1 MKISQS
7 TTLVITTI
15 ITSVAALFALIGLTT
30 PKWIK
35 PGYGLWNCENVC
47 SPSTAILTIVA
58 LLSLVASVILLVMFL
73 IHLFPRNLRFIPL
86 GLLIIA
92 TLFLIIA
99 TATYLRHF
107 QIIGYSFELIITA
120 HAFAFFASVL
130 FAFWF
135 GTTINQKPVTNTP
148 RTTIPVPTIVA
159 PPSRVVL

>member
-7 TTLVITTI
+7 TTLIITTI
-15 ITSVAALFALIGLTT
+15 ITSFAALFALIGLTT
-30 PKWIK
+30 SKWIK
-35 PGYGLWNCENVC
+35 SGYGLWNCENVC
-47 SPSTAILTIVA
+47 SPSTAILTIIA

-73 IHLFPRNLRFIPL
+73 IDLFPRDLRFIPL

-107 QIIGYSFELIITA
+107 QLIGYSFELIITA

-130 FAFWF
+130 LAFWF
-135 GTTINQKPVTNTP
+135 GTTINQKPITNTP
-148 RTTIPVPTIVA
+148 RTTIPAPTIVL
-159 PPSRVVL
+159 PPSRIVL